1 MLALRVHRSTLCPGC
16 GNPKATAWHVDN
28 DGHWEAKA
36 EYTCQ
41 PCTVRAP
48 EGHPVTFT
56 VVVDTRDY
64 EADPLHGTY
73 TDFGAIDGSI
83 GAAPP
88 PPPPRAAGAAESSL
102 GG

>member
-1 MLALRVHRSTLCPGC
+1 MLALRSYRSTLCPGC

-41 PCTVRAP
+41 PCTVRAGDP
-48 EGHPVTFT
+48 QTYT
-56 VVVDTRDY
+56 VVLDTRDY
-64 EADPLHGTY
+64 ETDPLHGSY
-73 TDFGAIDGSI
+73 TDFGAIDGTV
-83 GAAPP
+83 GDALP
-88 PPPPRAAGAAESSL
+88 PPPPRAPTTAESSL